1 MEKKI
6 WAGVALLLAAAMGVA
21 MGAAGML
28 VQVPDREMEA
38 TLSTCVPI
46 YYSGLECCK

>member
-6 WAGVALLLAAAMGVA
+6 WAGLSLLLAAAL
-21 MGAAGML
+21 GAATVL
-28 VQVPDREMEA
+28 VQIPDQEMEA
-38 TLSTCVPI
+38 TLGTCVPI